1 MECIE
6 ASDQDDEI
14 SMLRSLARKQPV
26 DWLVV
31 DHYELD
37 ARWEGLASEWVER
50 TLVIDDLAN
59 RPHVCDALLDQNI
72 SNSLQSKYTQLTPPA
87 CKRWIGPSYLLARPG
102 FYRPRAHSG
111 VGLLV
116 FLGGGDHRQQL
127 SRLLPMLAN
136 LKKNDGIRLMIT
148 EAYGSETF
156 WQRRL
161 GTAGRVDKDL
171 YDAADLCRSVR
182 GAVIRCGF
190 IAYELSL
197 LGVPMVIIHGTPIQ
211 REVALNL
218 ESMGYGIALDEK
230 DMFDDTKMNA
240 ALSRMS
246 VLKPVPMSGVYSSG
260 SDRIAQMMESFND

>member
-1 MECIE
+1 M
-6 ASDQDDEI
+6 SGRDDGI
-14 SMLRSLARKQPV
+14 GLLRDLSRKQPI

-37 ARWEGLASEWVER
+37 ARWEGLASELVR
-50 TLVIDDLAN
+50 QTLVIDDLAN
-59 RPHVCDALLDQNI
+59 RPHICDALLDQNV
-72 SNSLQSKYTQLTPPA
+72 SNSLQSKYAQLTPVA

-102 FYRPRAHSG
+102 FYRPRANSG

-127 SRLLPMLAN
+127 SRLLSMLAH
-136 LKKNDGIRLMIT
+136 LKMNDGIRLMIT
-148 EAYGSETF
+148 EAYGSQNF

-171 YDAADLCRSVR
+171 HDTADLCRSVR

-211 REVALNL
+211 REVARNL

-230 DMFDDTKMNA
+230 YMFDDTKMNDS
-240 ALSRMS
+240 LGRMS
-246 VLKPVPMSGVYSSG
+246 ALKPVPMSSLHSSG
-260 SDRIAQMMESFND
+260 SHRIAQMMESFND